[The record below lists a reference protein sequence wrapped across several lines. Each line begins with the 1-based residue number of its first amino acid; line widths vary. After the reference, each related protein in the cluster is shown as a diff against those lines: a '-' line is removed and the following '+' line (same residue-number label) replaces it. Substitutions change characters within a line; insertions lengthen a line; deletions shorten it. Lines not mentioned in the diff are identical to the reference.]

1 MRDQPATTEPVSSR
15 RFAGRTA
22 VVTGASRGIGRAIAL
37 RLAAEGAAVA
47 VTYRERARD
56 AAAVVAELAA
66 LGARAVAL
74 PLDVREAAAVAFLAS
89 ADAAFTTG
97 VTLLVDGGY
106 TLK

>member
-22 VVTGASRGIGRAIAL
+22 VVTGL